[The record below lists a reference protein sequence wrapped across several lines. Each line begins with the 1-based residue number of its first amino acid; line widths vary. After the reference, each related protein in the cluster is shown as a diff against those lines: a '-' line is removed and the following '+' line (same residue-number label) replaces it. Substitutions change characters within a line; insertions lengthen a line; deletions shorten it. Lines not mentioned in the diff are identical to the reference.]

1 MLLLVRKQRL
11 SDSEGT
17 ARSSSL
23 QPLWEAIIKNM
34 ASFFELQRT
43 DVKKHK
49 ETKTKKNT
57 KQNKKKIK
65 QELG

>member
-1 MLLLVRKQRL
+1 MVLLEKKRL

-43 DVKKHK
+43 DI
-49 ETKTKKNT
+49 KNT
-57 KQNKKKIK
+57 RKQKLKKQQKKKK
-65 QELG
+65 QELQ